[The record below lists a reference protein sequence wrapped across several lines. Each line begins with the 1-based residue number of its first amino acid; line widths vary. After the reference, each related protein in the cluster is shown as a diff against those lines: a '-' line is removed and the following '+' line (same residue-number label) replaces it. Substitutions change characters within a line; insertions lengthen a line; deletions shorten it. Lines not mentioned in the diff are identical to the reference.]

1 MPLHKIIG
9 TAVAALFIG
18 VGAMGA
24 YLTRER
30 WKPYVFPEKAAA
42 KTDDHGHAHGE
53 DGGHEGHTH
62 GAGGHEGHDH
72 AAHAGGERVKLSKQ
86 AQENLKLEADLLIP
100 EPYYRKMQIP
110 AVIADRPGETD
121 RGVTARVAGIVN
133 EIKAKPGDAVKAGDP
148 LFTILL
154 VSEFVQS
161 TQTELVKASREL
173 KIAEAKRERTADLV
187 KLGTK
192 SKMDLVEDEAFVKRF
207 TTQVEAYRRQLQT
220 FGLSS
225 AQVTQAES
233 GEIITEITVTA
244 PVRPIPGT
252 AINGKAIA
260 TSDAKAEPLV
270 YEVKELKVQLG
281 DYVQA
286 GQALCLLAN
295 HQFLFIE
302 GKAFKSEA
310 KMLAEASREKRPI
323 QVEVAEETP
332 GDWDPVGLLTLG
344 HIGNVDPATRTLS
357 FYVPLKNQSDDF
369 VKDGK
374 KFFVWRFHPG
384 QRVRLKI
391 PIERVRFD
399 RKNADEEVFIVPPGA
414 VVREGAEAYVFSQSG
429 DSFERKKVRILHEER
444 DEIVIA
450 NDGSINSALFIVR
463 NNATAINRAFKA
475 QAGGG
480 GGGGHEGHDH

>member
-1 MPLHKIIG
+1 MPLHKIIA

-24 YLTRER
+24 YVTRDR
-30 WKPYVFPEKAAA
+30 WKPYVLPEKTAA
-42 KTDDHGHAHGE
+42 KADAHGGG
-53 DGGHEGHTH
+53 GGHEGHNH

-72 AAHAGGERVKLSKQ
+72 AHATGETVKLSTQ
-86 AQENLKLEADLLIP
+86 AQKNLNIEAENLFP
-100 EPYYRKMQIP
+100 EPYFRKMMIP
-110 AVIADRPGETD
+110 GVIADRPGETD

-161 TQTELVKASREL
+161 TQTELVKSSREL
-173 KIAEAKRERTADLV
+173 KIAEAKRDRTAELV

-192 SKMDLVEDEAFVKRF
+192 SKMDLVEDEAIVKRF
-207 TTQVEAYRRQLQT
+207 TTQVEAYYRQLQT
-220 FGLSS
+220 FGLTS
-225 AQVTQAES
+225 AQVRQAES
-233 GEIITEITVTA
+233 GQIITEITVTA
-244 PVRPIPGT
+244 PVRPVP
-252 AINGKAIA
+252 ANGASSDGEKP
-260 TSDAKAEPLV
+260 TSETKPQPV
-270 YEVKELKVQLG
+270 IYEIKELKVQLG

-310 KMLAEASREKRPI
+310 RMLAEASKENRP
-323 QVEVAEETP
+323 VEVEAAEETP
-332 GDWDPVGLLTLG
+332 GDWTPLGPLTLG

-357 FYVPLKNQSDDF
+357 FFVPLKNQSDDF
-369 VKDGK
+369 VKNDK

-391 PIERVRFD
+391 PIERIRFD
-399 RKNADEEVFIVPPGA
+399 KKNPDEEVFVLPPGA
-414 VVREGAEAYVFSQSG
+414 VVREGAEAYVFSLSG
-429 DSFERKKVRILHEER
+429 DTFERKKVRILHEER

-450 NDGSINSALFIVR
+450 NDGSINPALFIVR
-463 NNATAINRAFKA
+463 NNATAINRAYKA

-480 GGGGHEGHDH
+480 GGGGHEGHDHS